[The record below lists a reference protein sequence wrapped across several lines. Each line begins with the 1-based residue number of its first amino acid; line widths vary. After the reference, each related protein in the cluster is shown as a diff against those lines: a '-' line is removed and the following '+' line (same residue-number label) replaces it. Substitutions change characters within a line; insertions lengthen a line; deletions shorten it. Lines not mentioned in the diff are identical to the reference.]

1 MLGWAY
7 DDSQE
12 IFDIPEELVQKF
24 DLAKVS
30 KNPAIFDMQKFEWMN
45 GVHIRE
51 LDTAEL
57 AKRALPLMQRAGLL
71 PQSVPTDL
79 MDRYVNVVKEVQ
91 VRIKTLNDIVG
102 ATRFFF
108 ADEIDY
114 DEKIDQLRR
123 RCGGEAAGHADVVQR
138 PGVVEQAEQQRP
150 DALPSLCQRNPATT
164 QSAVRSCL
172 TFHMT
177 RLSCWYGRSA
187 GLAITPSN
195 PAPSKRVNQSSATS
209 GSSVSGRE
217 VDRRVA
223 RRRARSPAGAAAR
236 RTARR

>member
-1 MLGWAY
+1 MGQSPSWSSRTKGIFQRPWSILLASLGWAY

-57 AKRALPLMQRAGLL
+57 AKRALPLMQRVGLL
-71 PQSVPTDL
+71 PQSVSTDL
-79 MDRYVNVVKEVQ
+79 MDRYINVVKEVQ

-114 DEKIDQLRR
+114 DEKAVAMFLRR
-123 RCGGEAAGHADVVQR
+123 DYVPDLFARLLEEFVGQPDFSVEAVQAVMDRVGEELGLKRGDLRSQSVWLLPV
-138 PGVVEQAEQQRP
+138 
-150 DALPSLCQRNPATT
+150 AL
-164 QSAVRSCL
+164 
-172 TFHMT
+172 
-177 RLSCWYGRSA
+177 
-187 GLAITPSN
+187 
-195 PAPSKRVNQSSATS
+195 
-209 GSSVSGRE
+209 
-217 VDRRVA
+217 
-223 RRRARSPAGAAAR
+223 
-236 RTARR
+236 